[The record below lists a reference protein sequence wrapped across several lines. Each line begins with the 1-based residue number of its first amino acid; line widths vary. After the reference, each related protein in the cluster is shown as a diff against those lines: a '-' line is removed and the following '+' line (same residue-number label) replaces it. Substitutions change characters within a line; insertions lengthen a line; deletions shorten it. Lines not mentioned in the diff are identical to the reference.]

1 MASKSDWDTSVISL
15 GAVLVTAIILPTW
28 TYDPVSSPKQFLLIL
43 TAAISLGI
51 SINRGFL
58 VRKLFDNPFPLSIF
72 VFVLLMSLNLLINNE
87 VLAEKFFGARGR
99 STGFITYISFAI
111 IALIVSQ
118 RRVTGKFFSAL
129 LLSNLLVSGYF
140 FFQAFGLDIFVVE
153 EF

>member
-58 VRKLFDNPFPLSIF
+58 VRKLFDNPFPQLF
-72 VFVLLMSLNLLINNE
+72 LMLHW
-87 VLAEKFFGARGR
+87 
-99 STGFITYISFAI
+99 
-111 IALIVSQ
+111 
-118 RRVTGKFFSAL
+118 
-129 LLSNLLVSGYF
+129 
-140 FFQAFGLDIFVVE
+140 
-153 EF
+153 